1 MNRLTT
7 TYLGLELCSPV
18 VASSSPLSKNVETAQ
33 RMCEAGAAAL
43 VLPSLFEEEILHE
56 DIELDAVLE
65 AGAEG
70 FPEALHYFPE
80 LGTFESTAD
89 LYLSHLQEA
98 KAKLDVPVIASL
110 NAASLGGW
118 VRYAK
123 LIEEAGADALELNL
137 YRIAADPRRT
147 GAAME
152 EVDLEVVRRI
162 AESIAIPL
170 AVKLGPYYSAFANF
184 AARTVEAG
192 AAGLV
197 LFNRFYQPD
206 LDADSREVV
215 PSLELSR
222 PWELRLPLRW
232 IAILRPALGD
242 RASLAATSG
251 VHSGLDVA
259 KALLVGADVAM
270 MTSAVL
276 ANGPDHFATVER
288 ELLQWMD
295 ENGYEAVSEVRGSV
309 SYAAVDDPSDFERAN
324 YVKTLHSWS
333 APQHL
338 TPSPP
343 SA

>member
-1 MNRLTT
+1 MSRLAT
-7 TYLGLELCSPV
+7 TYLGLELRSPV
-18 VASSSPLSKNVETAQ
+18 VASPSPFLRDLETAK
-33 RMCEAGAAAL
+33 RMCSAGAAAV
-43 VLPSLFEEEILHE
+43 VLPSLFEEEIIHE
-56 DIELDAVLE
+56 DLEFDAVLE

-70 FPEALHYFPE
+70 FAEALHYFPE
-80 LGTFESTAD
+80 LGAVESIAER
-89 LYLSHLQEA
+89 YLSSIRTAREQLG
-98 KAKLDVPVIASL
+98 VPVIASL
-110 NAASLGGW
+110 NAASPGGW
-118 VRYAK
+118 VRYAE
-123 LIEEAGADALELNL
+123 LIQEAGADALELNL
-137 YRIAADPRRT
+137 YHIAADPART
-147 GAAME
+147 GSVME
-152 EVDLEVVRRI
+152 ELDLEVVRAV
-162 AESIAIPL
+162 AESITIPL

-184 AARTVEAG
+184 ATQTVEAG

-206 LDADSREVV
+206 LDPYSREVV

-276 ANGPDHFATVER
+276 EAGADHFAAVER
-288 ELLQWMD
+288 DLVAWMD
-295 ENGYEAVSEVRGSV
+295 ENEYEAVSEVRGSV
-309 SYAAVDDPSDFERAN
+309 SYAAADDPSAFERAN

-333 APQHL
+333 APTRL
-338 TPSPP
+338 TPGSP